1 MFLPLFVATAAV
13 TDTTPVE
20 TSPSA
25 PTPRDPTTGQQ
36 PPPLVDSTGQP
47 IILKDETG
55 QPIILKDATG
65 QPIILKDDS
74 GQPIVPRDETGQ
86 LLPPPPGTPG
96 APPVPDALFAGRI
109 GGFDLDPATAALR
122 ARGEGTA
129 FRLHLAL
136 VEGYNSNVVQTG
148 LNPTTPHP
156 SLFTGVDVGAELL
169 TATSP
174 TDLQVI
180 RLVLRGQHYTPLD
193 GYNQLDDGTVIGS
206 FARTITVGPRTFLS
220 AAAFGTLTSSNSAL
234 ISDGPVLVPDPSSL
248 RRVYTVDMAR
258 LGFAHELG
266 PRWRLIGGVDATV
279 QATITDEQVFQTPN
293 GTRSTTR
300 GLDDV
305 VPGVDA
311 TVVRD
316 IDPYNIG
323 LLMLRYELTDV
334 PFVVDYTAT
343 PPTLEGSA
351 LNNLFLANL
360 GWNHA
365 FSEYLRALVW
375 GGHLHDGPP
384 ARPESERRREP
395 DGGPLRHLPPALLG
409 RAGGGELLVRLRR
422 SAARVRPRRSR
433 ELHRPGSPLSPP
445 KLEQPRPPR
454 ECSRRSRRVRPGGG
468 RGSEAH
474 VPGRERRGALRPER
488 LAGPHRG
495 VQHPLLHVRGADAYP
510 SLLRNVA
517 FVGVSGYFANDRSLP
532 LLTTFASPVTPM

>member
-13 TDTTPVE
+13 TDTTPAE

-25 PTPRDPTTGQQ
+25 PTPRDPTTGQ
-36 PPPLVDSTGQP
+36 PLPLVDSTGQP
-47 IILKDETG
+47 IILKDQTG
-55 QPIILKDATG
+55 QPIIV
-65 QPIILKDDS
+65 KDDS
-74 GQPIVPRDETGQ
+74 GQPIVPKDETGQ
-86 LLPPPPGTPG
+86 ILPPPPGTPG
-96 APPVPDALFAGRI
+96 ATPAPDALLPGRI

-156 SLFTGVDVGAELL
+156 SLFTGIDAGVELL

-180 RLVLRGQHYTPLD
+180 RLVVRGQHYTPLD
-193 GYNQLDDGTVIGS
+193 GYDQLDDGTVIGS
-206 FARTITVGPRTFLS
+206 FARTITAGPRTFLT

-293 GTRSTTR
+293 GTPIYHS
-300 GLDDV
+300 GLDDF

-311 TVVRD
+311 TVAHD

-343 PPTLEGSA
+343 PPTLEGST

-375 GGHLHDGPP
+375 GGVIFTTAPPLDPNQSVVVSPTADLFVTYLRPYWGVLAEASYSYGSVDPRLGFGPGEAASFTVQGVPYPHRSWSHL
-384 ARPESERRREP
+384 
-395 DGGPLRHLPPALLG
+395 ALLANG
-409 RAGGGELLVRLRR
+409 TADHAEYVQGVDAVAKLTFLGASIEARYALNDWLGLIAGYGIHY
-422 SAARVRPRRSR
+422 STFD
-433 ELHRPGSPLSPP
+433 
-445 KLEQPRPPR
+445 
-454 ECSRRSRRVRPGGG
+454 
-468 RGSEAH
+468 
-474 VPGRERRGALRPER
+474 GA
-488 LAGPHRG
+488 G
-495 VQHPLLHVRGADAYP
+495 AYP
-510 SLLRNVA
+510 PLFRNVA